1 MVEKKKVY
9 LICPVRGVSDDE
21 KDFLD
26 KYVAGLE
33 SSGFQVHYPPRDVE
47 QNDSSGIN
55 IMISHRE
62 AMKNSDEVHA
72 YWNGKSQG
80 SYVDFGMFF
89 MMKYFNQRLK
99 FVLANEIQRTQHKSF
114 ENVLLDLESEKD

>member
-1 MVEKKKVY
+1 MAEKKKVY
-9 LICPVRGVSDDE
+9 LICLVCWVSDGE

-55 IMISHRE
+55 IMTSHRL

-89 MMKYFNQRLK
+89 MIKCFNQRLK
-99 FVLANEIQRTQHKSF
+99 FVLANKIERTPNKSF
-114 ENVLLDLESEKD
+114 ENVLLDLESK